1 MTIVVLV
8 VVVVE
13 VVCVEVVDDEVDS
26 ITIVFS
32 SSSEVLDIQEEIKH
46 VTIK

>member
-1 MTIVVLV
+1 MTVAGI
-8 VVVVE
+8 
-13 VVCVEVVDDEVDS
+13 VVDDDVVDS